1 MEKNLVDMF
10 KGLNES
16 YKSLESRLKAEGFKV
31 RIMKIFRTW
40 EEWAVYGRDF
50 LIKLQNTFLG
60 LSTKET
66 KDDGAENVDG
76 VPLSDKEDE
85 DLDGIPLD
93 GAALLKGALMRG
105 IPTPERDEHSD
116 YDDDIDGVPCKYQQS
131 VNPSFDVIYSFPSS
145 GWEHRWSS
153 IRVRCSVWFWW
164 FCEIEVGRTW
174 PRASCTSSYNNIKVG
189 TSSRS
194 GGSGTAQNLVDL

>member
-145 GWEHRWSS
+145 G
-153 IRVRCSVWFWW
+153 
-164 FCEIEVGRTW
+164 
-174 PRASCTSSYNNIKVG
+174 
-189 TSSRS
+189 
-194 GGSGTAQNLVDL
+194 